1 MLSLAEEAEQ
11 FCGGGGE
18 RVGRLGGNA
27 CCSLRPPQRHCLCM
41 WMFGGDGGG
50 VSCTGQ
56 YHTRSD
62 LTLCAKQQR
71 GWGTKPVYPQ
81 VSLAGFQEGLNLG
94 FPNMSLET
102 CRDS

>member
-50 VSCTGQ
+50 GVLHRSVS
-56 YHTRSD
+56 Y
-62 LTLCAKQQR
+62 
-71 GWGTKPVYPQ
+71 
-81 VSLAGFQEGLNLG
+81 QERLDSVRQAAERLG
-94 FPNMSLET
+94 
-102 CRDS
+102 D